1 MLLSQEEL
9 SHMAVVEQ
17 KRYQLQLQ
25 MISLLYQAGSL
36 KASELAKKLNVSLPT
51 VRSLMEGLID
61 TSVVT
66 QISDSAKTGRKPFN
80 YQLSESAFYV
90 FVVEVG
96 HSHSRCAI
104 INCLNQ
110 IVGKVQEVVANMD
123 DPDFEFLFYQAFQKM
138 VGASGIDGKRVS
150 AVGISMP
157 GLIDSVNGIN
167 HTIGNE
173 LKRDVAGRLRKVF
186 QKPVFVEN
194 DARMNAL
201 GELVFGM
208 ARGKQNVMVVNWSDG
223 LGLGIVVDGRII
235 SGSDGFAGEF
245 SHIRIVRNGELCQ
258 CGKCGCLQ
266 TIASANYL
274 LKLAKAAIAQEHT
287 SHLTAQ
293 FRNRT
298 NELKVSDI
306 IEMAQRGD
314 ELSLSLLRQVSEN
327 LAWGLS
333 ILIQLNNPE
342 LIVINGPLAK
352 AGELIRMPLLLALNQ
367 YCLRDI
373 SKQVSIEISSHDDGF
388 GLLGVA
394 VMIFNKMFS
403 VS

>member
-1 MLLSQEEL
+1 MLLTQEEL
-9 SHMAVVEQ
+9 SYMAVVEQ

-36 KASELAKKLNVSLPT
+36 TASALAKKLNISLPS
-51 VRSLMEGLID
+51 VRSLMEGLIE
-61 TSVVT
+61 TSVVALMD
-66 QISDSAKTGRKPFN
+66 DSSKSGRKPFC
-80 YQLSESAFYV
+80 YQLSQTAFYV
-90 FVVEVG
+90 FVIEVG
-96 HSHSRCAI
+96 HTHSRCAI

-110 IVGKVQEVVANMD
+110 TVGQIQMVLANMD
-123 DPDFEFLFYQAFQKM
+123 DPDWEFLFLHAFQQM
-138 VGASGIDGKRVS
+138 ANASGIDNNRVS

-157 GLIDSVNGIN
+157 GLIDSVRGIN
-167 HTIGNE
+167 HTIVDE
-173 LKRDVAGRLRKVF
+173 AKRDVAGRLQKVF
-186 QKPVFVEN
+186 RKPVFVEN

-208 ARGKQNVMVVNWSDG
+208 ARGKQNVMVINWNNG
-223 LGLGIVVDGRII
+223 LGLGIVVDGHILG
-235 SGSDGFAGEF
+235 GSDGFAGEF

-274 LKLAKAAIAQEHT
+274 LKLAKDAIEQNYT
-287 SHLTAQ
+287 SHLTSK
-293 FRNRT
+293 FRNCL
-298 NELKVSDI
+298 NELTVPAI

-314 ELSLSLLRQVSEN
+314 ELSLSLLRRVSEN

-352 AGELIRMPLLLALNQ
+352 AGELIQMPLLLALNQ

-373 SKQVSIEISSHDDGF
+373 SKQVSIEISLHDDGF
-388 GLLGVA
+388 GLSGVA